1 MNSMEDLFLHFM
13 QDIYY
18 AEKQGLKALARVG
31 KAAVN
36 EDLKHFLDEHR
47 EQSQQQVGKLEEVYQ
62 DVIGKK
68 ARAKTCAAMNGL
80 IEEVQEAI
88 SEGEKGPVLDAALI
102 ACVQA
107 MKHYEIARI
116 GALAAW
122 AKQLGHDEA
131 AETLHE
137 ILEEDKEADERL
149 NEIAEEHANPEA
161 SEHSDDDE
169 DDEDEDE
176 EGEDD
181 EDEEDVDEEDEEIE
195 EEEAQPAPAPAP
207 APRGRRRAKT

>member
-18 AEKQGLKALARVG
+18 AEKQGLKALSRVG

-36 EDLKHFLDEHR
+36 EDFKHFLDEHR
-47 EQSQQQVGKLEEVYQ
+47 EQSQQQLGRLEEVYQ

-68 ARAKTCAAMNGL
+68 ARGKTCAAMNGL

-107 MKHYEIARI
+107 MKHYEIARV

-122 AKQLGHDEA
+122 ARQLGHDEA

-161 SEHSDDDE
+161 SEHVD
-169 DDEDEDE
+169 
-176 EGEDD
+176 DD
-181 EDEEDVDEEDEEIE
+181 EDEEDEEDEDEADMDEEDSDEDDASGVE
-195 EEEAQPAPAPAP
+195 EEEAQLPAP
-207 APRGRRRAKT
+207 APRGRRRAKS

>member
-1 MNSMEDLFLHFM
+1 MNSMEELFLHFL

-31 KAAVN
+31 KAAVD
-36 EDLKHFLDEHR
+36 EDFKRFLDEHR
-47 EQSQQQVGKLEEVYQ
+47 EQTQQQIGKIEEVYQ

-68 ARAKTCAAMNGL
+68 ARGKTCAAMNGL
-80 IEEVQEAI
+80 IEEAQEAI

-131 AETLHE
+131 AETLHG
-137 ILEEDKEADERL
+137 ILDEDKEADERL
-149 NEIAEEHANPEA
+149 NEIAEERANPEA
-161 SEHSDDDE
+161 SEHVD
-169 DDEDEDE
+169 
-176 EGEDD
+176 
-181 EDEEDVDEEDEEIE
+181 DEEDRLL
-195 EEEAQPAPAPAP
+195 PAELE
-207 APRGRRRAKT
+207 RVHG